1 MLVFTRGT
9 LTALCA
15 ATGVIA
21 VVVMAST
28 LNSYEVEPTYGRVA
42 VSVAAAFIIG
52 FFLQMLTF
60 ATILL
65 VRGRH
70 R

>member
-15 ATGVIA
+15 ATGMIA
-21 VVVMAST
+21 IVVMAST
-28 LNSYEVEPTYGRVA
+28 LNSYKVDSTDGRVV
-42 VSVAAAFIIG
+42 VSVAAAFILG

-60 ATILL
+60 AIILL
-65 VRGRH
+65 VRGRN